1 MKRLYFLIP
10 NVESA
15 TEIVKALLERGVANE
30 GIHVIVKD
38 GDPLQD
44 KLALTQLLEP
54 GIFEKTDILRALI
67 RGAIVGGLAGLI
79 TGFLI
84 VQFPPEEFV
93 LGSGTIIA
101 FTVFGAIFGAWSS
114 SLIGISV
121 PNPMFEKFER
131 AVEAGGIMMLVDIPN
146 GKEVAL
152 LDYMRLNHP
161 EITIHGVGLPPIQ
174 VSSDE

>member
-15 TEIVKALLERGVANE
+15 TEVVKALQGLGVANE

-38 GDPLQD
+38 DDPFQD

-54 GIFEKTDILRALI
+54 GIFDRTDLLRALV
-67 RGAIVGGLAGLI
+67 RGGIIGGLAGLI
-79 TGFLI
+79 AGFLI
-84 VQFPPEEFV
+84 VRFPPEEFM
-93 LGSGTIIA
+93 LGTGTVAA
-101 FTVFGAIFGAWSS
+101 FTIFGIIFGAWSS

-121 PNPMFEKFER
+121 PNPLFEKFER
-131 AVEAGGIMMLVDIPN
+131 AVEAGGIMMLVDIP
-146 GKEVAL
+146 KEKEIGL

-161 EITIHGVGLPPIQ
+161 EISIHGAQLSTQAV
-174 VSSDE
+174 SDE